1 MESLF
6 SSRTIDPNRLYCVS
20 VTFEIDYNNDL
31 TDISLYLDGLM
42 DSQITVP
49 GEPKHNQGNL
59 YIGKVDNMN
68 YGFSGF
74 VADVML
80 IPRVLQPEE
89 VSLIYRGCIYNLN
102 THKAPR
108 SYDIVGRKLERDMLL
123 ERYSKHSNIPM
134 HLLENLD
141 MTNEE
146 LKEIVRKYENVE
158 EDHQQMDDGFINSQ
172 EQDTKVLEKLE
183 AFLGSEDSDICINIK
198 KFTINARFIY
208 TILFLSAEDL
218 NFEAERIMGI
228 LEILR
233 DTLHISIEQQHL
245 IELAKIFKVYT
256 KEGNRIKLDEFF
268 KKLRFYMN
276 IIFPDIKSSSNI
288 GDSRLDEY
296 NNVELHENLLLN
308 SQNFR
313 NYIDDDFER
322 DLAKSSFTIRS
333 LYTRN
338 KSAGRPMT
346 GKVTTGNNNDDDMV
360 NQQYGFDDIPE
371 RKNEMEEDE
380 EGENRDTKNDAYEQ
394 EHYDMRKK
402 GSVREEERNAIEEVV
417 GEAIVDEDIENEK
430 KSIKSAKSIKS
441 EKAKSHISEKSKKSS
456 GEGAEQINEDKLVA
470 KDEDFKPEI
479 IENKEE
485 DGEARDQFHATGDR
499 DYVISNLDNKVMLSA
514 SQNFNDDNMIAISNL
529 NELEKQEQEEPK
541 NEEKSELEPRYPED
555 WNQGAFEVVVNHCYD
570 CHKHKTTTRHYEFV
584 RLN

>member
-6 SSRTIDPNRLYCVS
+6 SSKTIDPNRLYCVS

-68 YGFSGF
+68 YGFTGF
-74 VADVML
+74 VADVLL

-89 VSLIYRGCIYNLN
+89 LSLIYKGCIYNLN
-102 THKAPR
+102 TAKAPR

-123 ERYSKHSNIPM
+123 ERYTKHSNIPM

-146 LKEIVRKYENVE
+146 LKEVVRKYENIE
-158 EDHQQMDDGFINSQ
+158 EGNQQMEENFVNPQ

-183 AFLGSEDSDICINIK
+183 VFLGSIDSDICINFK
-198 KFTINARFIY
+198 KLTINSRFIY
-208 TILFLSAEDL
+208 TILFLSAEDI
-218 NFEAERIMGI
+218 NFEVERIVGI
-228 LEILR
+228 LEVLR
-233 DTLHISIEQQHL
+233 ETLHIIIEQKDL
-245 IELAKIFKVYT
+245 IELAKIFKVYS
-256 KEGNRIKLDEFF
+256 KDGSKIKLDDFF

-276 IIFPDIKSSSNI
+276 LIFPDIKSSTNI
-288 GDSRLDEY
+288 GDSHLDDY
-296 NNVELHENLLLN
+296 NNVEQHENFLLN

-338 KSAGRPMT
+338 KSADRPVTGR
-346 GKVTTGNNNDDDMV
+346 VTTGNNNDDDLV

-371 RKNEMEEDE
+371 KRNEMEEDE
-380 EGENRDTKNDAYEQ
+380 EGENQYTKNDINDQ
-394 EHYDMRKK
+394 MHNKKRKEADH
-402 GSVREEERNAIEEVV
+402 SRENIVEEEIQDDN
-417 GEAIVDEDIENEK
+417 
-430 KSIKSAKSIKS
+430 KS
-441 EKAKSHISEKSKKSS
+441 EKAKSHISEKSKLS
-456 GEGAEQINEDKLVA
+456 A
-470 KDEDFKPEI
+470 KDEAYKTGINEERLVMHNEEFKPEI
-479 IENKEE
+479 VENKEE
-485 DGEARDQFHATGDR
+485 KEEKDVLQDTADR
-499 DYVISNLDNKVMLSA
+499 QYVISNLDNKIMLSGY
-514 SQNFNDDNMIAISNL
+514 QGFNDENMIAISNL

-541 NEEKSELEPRYPED
+541 NGDKSELEPRYPED
-555 WNQGAFEVVVNHCYD
+555 WNQGAFEVIINHCYD
-570 CHKHKTTTRHYEFV
+570 CHKHKTTTRHYEYV
-584 RLN
+584 NLLLI